1 VGNCTPWMTVRS
13 IGLCHTVPVRRLVS
27 ALAVALIAAV
37 SVPACIPPIG
47 GKPVVGPTET
57 DPAYFFAGDIP
68 AYGRAVNTDDITY
81 LAYLR
86 ALRRIDVCGLLTG
99 ATLAKVGQTFS
110 VGTLFAFDEC
120 DAELKVSGVTDPR
133 LLSVQLTMSLRPDEP
148 PDFRV
153 GDTAVYRTDFQS
165 CNYLVVLDL
174 ARLPGARPLISVL
187 EPFVQVSLFGP
198 QDCDLTRRI
207 AGAVAAR
214 LSAQPLPPRDA
225 AATYPVRLAERDPC
239 EVLAPLGGTVDLWDV
254 PGSGPYRCRF
264 GVTDGG
270 GSAALEVRLEPRM
283 VDAVTASQRLDE
295 QGVEVYLDPV
305 LCSAVSFMGST
316 MQRKVIG
323 RGYVDLADVVI
334 RPAVVV
340 DTGGH
345 DCAAVTDVAIKAAHL
360 YA

>member
-1 VGNCTPWMTVRS
+1 
-13 IGLCHTVPVRRLVS
+13 VPVRRLVS
-27 ALAVALIAAV
+27 ALAVALIATV
-37 SVPACIPPIG
+37 SVPACAPPID
-47 GKPVVGPTET
+47 GKPVIGPTEM
-57 DPAYFFAGDIP
+57 DPAYFFAGDIGV
-68 AYGRAVNTDDITY
+68 YGRRVNPDDITY

-99 ATLAKVGQTFS
+99 ATFAKVGQTFS

-133 LLSVQLTMSLRPDEP
+133 LLSVQLTMSLRPDDP

-165 CNYLVVLDL
+165 CDYLVVLDL
-174 ARLPGARPLISVL
+174 ARLPAARPLVSVL
-187 EPFVQVSLFGP
+187 EPFVQVSLFGT

-239 EVLAPLGGTVDLWDV
+239 EVLATLGGTVDVWDIT
-254 PGSGPYRCRF
+254 GSGPYRCRF
-264 GVTDGG
+264 GMTDRGE
-270 GSAALEVRLEPRM
+270 SAALEVRLEPQM
-283 VDAVTASQRLDE
+283 VDAVTEGHQRLDE

-305 LCSAVSFMGST
+305 LCSAVSFIGAT

-323 RGYVDLADVVI
+323 KGYVDMADVVI

-345 DCAAVTDVAIKAAHL
+345 DCAAVTDVAIKAARL